1 MSSATARAQNV
12 QTLCATLPD
21 PHVIEART
29 GAGHTASRGDV
40 HHPTY
45 PFEMSSGEIGC
56 TLSHR
61 ACWQHILDT
70 GAQYALIVEDDLS
83 LDPAVWPHVLTL
95 IHAHASP
102 DHFHPH
108 CPAKAREIAVLR
120 TSRAN
125 GGPATLLP
133 YQKSSDL
140 QTVCQVVG
148 RKRGPAICW
157 MRRSSTGPPRRHVLA
172 DALGHGQTI
181 HTILPNGWRIPQSLA
196 GRPSKRK
203 PAPAEADAGDQSR
216 LLRRAVNDNG
226 PAPLGRGFGRAQIGQ
241 HVSNSPNLAW
251 RPR

>member
-1 MSSATARAQNV
+1 MQTLIIHMSSATARAQNV
-12 QTLCATLPD
+12 QTLCTTLPD

-29 GAGHTASRGDV
+29 GAGHTAARGDV

-102 DHFHPH
+102 DHFIRI
-108 CPAKAREIAVLR
+108 PAKARE
-120 TSRAN
+120 TSAQNVAN
-125 GGPATLLP
+125 DGPATLFLP
-133 YQKSSDL
+133 KVIGL

-148 RKRGPAICW
+148 RNAAQR
-157 MRRSSTGPPRRHVLA
+157 LL
-172 DALGHGQTI
+172 DATVQIDRPIDTFLQMHWVHGQTI
-181 HTILPNGWRIPQSLA
+181 HTILPNGVSELTAELGGSTIQKKTRTKGKLA
-196 GRPSKRK
+196 REINRFVY
-203 PAPAEADAGDQSR
+203 
-216 LLRRAVNDNG
+216 RRAVNK
-226 PAPLGRGFGRAQIGQ
+226 
-241 HVSNSPNLAW
+241 
-251 RPR
+251 RPQRP

>member
-1 MSSATARAQNV
+1 MQTLIIHMSSATARAQNV

-29 GAGHTASRGDV
+29 GAGHTAARGDV

-102 DHFHPH
+102 DHFIRI
-108 CPAKAREIAVLR
+108 PAKARE
-120 TSRAN
+120 TSAQNVAN
-125 GGPATLLP
+125 DGPATLFLP
-133 YQKSSDL
+133 KVIGL

-148 RKRGPAICW
+148 RNAAQR
-157 MRRSSTGPPRRHVLA
+157 LL
-172 DALGHGQTI
+172 DATVQIDRPIDTFLQMHWVHGQTI
-181 HTILPNGWRIPQSLA
+181 HTILPNGVSELTAELGGSTIQKKTRTKGKLA
-196 GRPSKRK
+196 REINRFVY
-203 PAPAEADAGDQSR
+203 
-216 LLRRAVNDNG
+216 RRAVNK
-226 PAPLGRGFGRAQIGQ
+226 
-241 HVSNSPNLAW
+241 
-251 RPR
+251 RPQRP